1 MNFIITHNEGKME
14 VHVHSA
20 TCPRTKGQAKWL
32 YSYSGKVEG
41 NTWKEVV
48 KASANGCEG
57 LGKYVYIV
65 PDKCMINS
73 FPDAVKTKFEF
84 NTEVHA

>member
-1 MNFIITHNEGKME
+1 MNFFITHNEGRIE

-32 YSYSGKVEG
+32 YSYMGKVEG
-41 NTWKEVV
+41 NTWGEVV
-48 KASANGCEG
+48 KASANGFEG
-57 LGKYVYIV
+57 VGRWVYIV

-73 FPDAVKTKFEF
+73 FPDAAKVKF
-84 NTEVHA
+84 NFNKEVPA

>member
-1 MNFIITHNEGKME
+1 MNFIITHNEGRIE

-32 YSYSGKVEG
+32 YSFIGQVSG
-41 NTWKEVV
+41 NTWEEVV
-48 KASANGCEG
+48 KNSANEFQAVGRW
-57 LGKYVYIV
+57 VYIV

-73 FPDAVKTKFEF
+73 FPDAVKSKFKF
-84 NTEVHA
+84 NKEVEA